1 MNMNETSKYKN
12 ESNLKYFF
20 IKLASVSIAIVL
32 VINILFNLIFA
43 ERIEK
48 IDQIL
53 LLNKSEFREEM
64 KDKVRKELNNGLKN
78 ENLLSEEDKILLYKL
93 YKQLKKEF
101 QDLDKSKL

>member
-1 MNMNETSKYKN
+1 MNENQTSKYKN
-12 ESNLKYFF
+12 NPNLKYFF

-43 ERIEK
+43 ERLEK

-53 LLNKSEFREEM
+53 LLNKSEFREQM
-64 KDKVRKELNNGLKN
+64 KDKVRKELNDGLKN

-93 YKQLKKEF
+93 YLKLKKEF
-101 QDLDKSKL
+101 EELDKDKL